1 MDETITAIDVFPL
14 TIPRDVPYL
23 GPLEEGNRPDSK
35 GHFRRP
41 GNRTVYSTADHSTL
55 VKITTERG
63 TAGWG
68 ECVAVVVPE
77 VTATIVRE
85 FLGPMLLGRD
95 PHDVVTIYE
104 DMYDA
109 LRVRGFF
116 GGFYHDAI
124 AAVDIALW
132 DLRGKLLD
140 LPVCRLLGA
149 RRHARIPA
157 YVSGLPRPRLDERV
171 ALAREWVARGFTALK
186 FASAVSHEGI
196 VEEMRAL
203 REAVGPKVK
212 LLVDLHWKFT
222 AAEAI
227 KVITDL
233 ERYDLCV
240 AEAPVK
246 PEDAR
251 GQALVVRCVRTPV
264 GIGEELRTTYEYRPR
279 FEQRCM
285 HVIQPEMG
293 RTGLTSFLHICQM
306 AQAFHCTVMPH
317 ASIGIGIFQAA
328 SLHVSAGLPN
338 LAMHEYQHSIFDKNL
353 KYLAGTLRCAEGYFY
368 VPDGPGLGV
377 EPNLAALERA
387 DSVGRGK
394 Q

>member
-1 MDETITAIDVFPL
+1 MQPRIAAVDVIPL

-23 GPLEEGNRPDSK
+23 GPLEDGNRPDAK

-55 VKITTERG
+55 VRITTECG
-63 TAGWG
+63 ATGWG
-68 ECVAVVVPE
+68 ECVAVVVPG
-77 VTATIVRE
+77 VAGTIVRD
-85 FLGPMLLGRD
+85 FLGPMLIGRN

-140 LPVCRLLGA
+140 LPVFQLLGA
-149 RRHARIPA
+149 RRHTQIPA
-157 YVSGLPRPRLDERV
+157 YVSGLPRPKLEERV
-171 ALAREWVARGFTALK
+171 ALAREWVDRGFPALK
-186 FASAVSHEGI
+186 FAAAVSHEGI

-222 AAEAI
+222 AAEAV
-227 KVITDL
+227 KLITDL

-246 PEDAR
+246 PEDAE
-251 GQALVVRCVRTPV
+251 GQALVVRSARTPV
-264 GIGEELRTTYEYRPR
+264 GIGEELRTVYEYRPR

-293 RTGLTSFLHICQM
+293 RTGLTSFWHICQM

-328 SLHVSAGLPN
+328 SLHVSAGLPH

-353 KYLAGTLRCAEGYFY
+353 KYLTGALRCQDGAFD

-377 EPNLAALERA
+377 APNLEELRRIAAFVLDE
-387 DSVGRGK
+387 
-394 Q
+394 